1 MSIEIFF
8 LILII
13 IFILYFL
20 FRPTSKEEKDNLESK
35 NNWRGG
41 F

>member
-1 MSIEIFF
+1 MELF
-8 LILII
+8 LILSGVAIVI
-13 IFILYFL
+13 YYL
-20 FRPTSKEEKDNLESK
+20 FRPTSKEEEDDFKSK

>member
-1 MSIEIFF
+1 ME
-8 LILII
+8 LILFLLIA
-13 IFILYFL
+13 IFVIYYLL
-20 FRPTSKEEKDNLESK
+20 RPTSKQEEDNFNSK

>member
-1 MSIEIFF
+1 MELF
-8 LILII
+8 LILSGVII
-13 IFILYFL
+13 VVCYLL
-20 FRPTSKEEKDNLESK
+20 RPTSKQEEDDFKSK

>member
-1 MSIEIFF
+1 ME
-8 LILII
+8 LILILLGV
-13 IFILYFL
+13 IFVIYYLL
-20 FRPTSKEEKDNLESK
+20 RPTSKEEKDIFNSK

>member
-1 MSIEIFF
+1 ME
-8 LILII
+8 LILFLLIA
-13 IFILYFL
+13 IFVIYYL
-20 FRPTSKEEKDNLESK
+20 FRPTSKHEEDNFNSK

>member
-1 MSIEIFF
+1 ME
-8 LILII
+8 LILFLPCALFVI
-13 IFILYFL
+13 YYL
-20 FRPTSKEEKDNLESK
+20 FRPTSKEEKDNFDSK